1 MTARRLSIVI
11 AAGALIS
18 ALMLSG
24 CSSTPATDEATDP
37 AGTPIA
43 TGTADELSGTIV
55 VDAAASLTESFTTIA
70 NEFME
75 LHPSVTVTLN
85 FGGSSA
91 LATDIVD
98 NGAPVDVFA
107 AASASTMKTVS
118 DAGLAEGDP
127 VVFARNQLEIVTPAD
142 NPGQI
147 AGLADFTDP
156 DKVIAVC
163 AVEVPCGAAAQ
174 KVFDAAGI
182 TASVDTYEQDVK
194 AVLTKVELGEA
205 QAGLVYVT
213 DALAAG
219 DQVNAIDF
227 PEAAGAIT
235 DYPIAPISTS
245 AAPEVAQAFVDYV
258 LGDGAS
264 VIAAA
269 GFAAP

>member
-1 MTARRLSIVI
+1 M
-11 AAGALIS
+11 AAAALASALI
-18 ALMLSG
+18 LSG
-24 CSSTPATDEATDP
+24 CASTPATDSTTGARATR
-37 AGTPIA
+37 AAETPIA
-43 TGTADELSGTIV
+43 ADTAEELAGTIV

-70 NEFME
+70 DDFME

-91 LATDIVD
+91 LATDIVTG
-98 NGAPVDVFA
+98 GAPVDVFA

-118 DAGLAEGDP
+118 DAGLTQGDP
-127 VVFARNQLEIVTPAD
+127 VVFARNQLAIVTPAD
-142 NPGQI
+142 NPGEI
-147 AGLADFTDP
+147 SGLADFTNP
-156 DKVIAVC
+156 DKVLAIC

-219 DQVNAIDF
+219 DRVNAIDF

-235 DYPIAPISTS
+235 DYPIAPITTS

-258 LGDGAS
+258 LSDGAS
-264 VIAAA
+264 VIIAA